1 MMREIE
7 LTVHVGDDGILR
19 LETPVD
25 ARHADLKVKITI
37 EENEAIEDLSQWP
50 PGYFEQ
56 TAGALADFPLERGDE
71 GTFETR
77 EVLL

>member
-25 ARHADLKVKITI
+25 TRHADLKVKITI
-37 EENEAIEDLSQWP
+37 EQDAENDWP
-50 PGYFEQ
+50 PGYFER
-56 TAGALADFPLERGDE
+56 TAGALADFPLERGE
-71 GTFETR
+71 QGIYETR
-77 EVLL
+77 ESLA